1 VLTARQ
7 ASLREALAAVSP
19 AAAELYVGGLM
30 ALSDPANPVAL
41 RMAAF
46 AMRELVDELA
56 KARNVRGVRGPNA
69 ADRINTLKKRVL
81 GLAGPLQGN
90 KPSLPQLKKLLQV
103 LEEFF
108 VKEEQLNPKRDN
120 RYRMVL
126 AALTVGGADA
136 QPLVIEPQA
145 EALSELSDAFGR
157 ITHGSD
163 PARLREHIAG
173 LETLLL
179 TLLTPPTF
187 EDFGFIDEL
196 LAQGSPDV

>member
-1 VLTARQ
+1 
-7 ASLREALAAVSP
+7 
-19 AAAELYVGGLM
+19 M

-46 AMRELVDELA
+46 AMRELLDELA
-56 KARNVRGVRGPNA
+56 KARNVRGVRGPTA
-69 ADRINTLKKRVL
+69 ADRINTLKRRVR

-103 LEEFF
+103 LDEFF

-120 RYRMVL
+120 RYRMVV

-136 QPLVIEPQA
+136 QPLVIKPQA
-145 EALSELSDAFGR
+145 EVLSELSDAFGS

-163 PARLREHIAG
+163 PAPLPEHIAG
-173 LETLLL
+173 LESLLL

-187 EDFGFIDEL
+187 EDFAFIDEL
-196 LAQGSPDV
+196 LAQGPPNV